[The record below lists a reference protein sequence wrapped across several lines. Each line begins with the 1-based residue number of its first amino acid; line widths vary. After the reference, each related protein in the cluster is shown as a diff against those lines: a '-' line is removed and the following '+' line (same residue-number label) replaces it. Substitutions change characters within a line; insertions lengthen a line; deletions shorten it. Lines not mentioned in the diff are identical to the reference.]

1 MVATLDSNPSP
12 KFGCVK
18 EHPVRVINANGKLHS
33 LNRPVVLQVKK
44 EGGTYFAE
52 NDFLEICG
60 YGDTVSEALDDA
72 IKDIAYYYEYYGN
85 LDENEV
91 TGHGITIRNRFLDL

>member
-1 MVATLDSNPSP
+1 MAATLGSNPPP
-12 KFGCVK
+12 KSGCVK
-18 EHPVRVINANGKLHS
+18 EHPVRVINTNGKLHS
-33 LNRPVVLQVKK
+33 LNRPVVLQVKS

-60 YGDTVSEALDDA
+60 YGDTAPEALDDV

-85 LDENEV
+85 LNENEV
-91 TGHGITIRNRFLDL
+91 TGHGVTIRNRFLDL

>member
-1 MVATLDSNPSP
+1 MAVPLESNPSL
-12 KFGCVK
+12 KSDCVK
-18 EHPVRVINANGKLHS
+18 EHSVRMINTNGELHS
-33 LNRPVVLQVKK
+33 LNRPVVLQVKD

-60 YGDTVSEALDDA
+60 HGDTASEALDDA

-85 LDENEV
+85 LNENEV
-91 TGHGITIRNRFLDL
+91 TGHGVTIRNRFLDL